1 MSIKNWVLVFISN
14 EPYINKAFDSI
25 TLARTNGNWKDD
37 IVLLVSTTLYNDK
50 TIKTKSNDLNIILRE
65 VPNRNFDSILNVWR
79 KHPTHSEYNYVLQR
93 GFMFNK
99 FCVFDIYFKQWDIV
113 FYLDAGVQ
121 IQGSLDRMKKT
132 CEPNKFLYGHSDS
145 YPNYLWKLKIQFDLE
160 LFENKENKK
169 EFIDTYS
176 SFFEKDYFQTTMCIY
191 DTSILEDNT
200 VDRLFEL
207 NEKYPIAKRMDQ
219 GILNLYFNCEKKL
232 WKQIPIKD
240 KEGFLYDYHERNDY
254 KKNDYLILKISK
266 TN

>member
-1 MSIKNWVLVFISN
+1 M
-14 EPYINKAFDSI
+14 
-25 TLARTNGNWKDD
+25 
-37 IVLLVSTTLYNDK
+37 
-50 TIKTKSNDLNIILRE
+50 
-65 VPNRNFDSILNVWR
+65 
-79 KHPTHSEYNYVLQR
+79 
-93 GFMFNK
+93 
-99 FCVFDIYFKQWDIV
+99 
-113 FYLDAGVQ
+113 
-121 IQGSLDRMKKT
+121 
-132 CEPNKFLYGHSDS
+132 
-145 YPNYLWKLKIQFDLE
+145 
-160 LFENKENKK
+160 
-169 EFIDTYS
+169 
-176 SFFEKDYFQTTMCIY
+176 MCIY